1 MASEAFDDVFC
12 VACADVDFGVF
23 EADFEIVAWVG
34 PDRVAVGK
42 GCGVGGGAQK
52 EDGEKGREHVG
63 KLECVVRLC

>member
-1 MASEAFDDVFC
+1 MMSFAWHAPMLTLAS
-12 VACADVDFGVF
+12 F